1 MKRGIKTVL
10 LVLSII
16 LLISELLLAIP
27 FIGGSIVLSTG
38 YNALVLNGTLYFI
51 STIILLI
58 DNQNTVK
65 VIFII
70 PLIGLIASFVAI
82 IPVIGWIL
90 HIVMVVLMI
99 IFLFTIIIAPV
110 YIPSKYYKTTYKN
123 YK

>member
-1 MKRGIKTVL
+1 MKRGIKSVL

-16 LLISELLLAIP
+16 LVVSELLLAIP
-27 FIGGSIVLSTG
+27 SLGGGIVLSTG

-51 STIILLI
+51 TTLILLI
-58 DNQNTVK
+58 DNQNSVK
-65 VIFII
+65 VIFVI

-82 IPVIGWIL
+82 IPIIGWLL

-110 YIPSKYYKTTYKN
+110 YIPSKYYKTTYKS
-123 YK
+123 